1 LKEKSNKIY
10 QNKEI
15 LKHRVTNF
23 RFVLKFDTKKKET
36 DPALDPDLDP
46 EPEI

>member
-1 LKEKSNKIY
+1 LKEKSNKIC

-23 RFVLKFDTKKKET
+23 HFVLKFDTKKET
-36 DPALDPDLDP
+36 DPGLDPDLDP